1 LEFEFAWWDKVVA
14 LLWVKGNGKGKG
26 LEKKEWK
33 EEGDRV
39 GKNKV

>member
-1 LEFEFAWWDKVVA
+1 MVA

-26 LEKKEWK
+26 LEEKKEWK